1 MLHRALL
8 LAGVALLPLFATAT
22 PLVVDPAS
30 VKIEVTVKATM
41 HGFTGKLDTAGVTLE
56 GDAATG
62 AITTATVRFAWADLK
77 TGDKARDKEMLVW
90 ATGKS
95 PEGVFT
101 LTKLTPTAEADT
113 FTVAG
118 SLALNGQTQD
128 LSFPVKIARTAAG
141 WTIAGE
147 TKIDHRDWGLP
158 KIRKFG
164 LLTVDPIVT
173 ITFALATKPAA

>member
-41 HGFTGKLDTAGVTLE
+41 HGFTGKLDTATVTLD
-56 GDAATG
+56 GDAAAGTV
-62 AITTATVRFAWADLK
+62 ATATVRFAWADLK
-77 TGDKARDKEMLVW
+77 TGDTARDKEMLAW
-90 ATGKS
+90 ATAQS

-101 LTKLTPTAEADT
+101 LAKLTPAPTADT
-113 FTVAG
+113 FTATG
-118 SLALNGQTQD
+118 ALALNGQTRD
-128 LSFPVKIARTAAG
+128 LSFPVKIAKTATG
-141 WTIAGE
+141 WTITGE
-147 TKIDHRDWGLP
+147 TQIDHRNWGLP